1 MVASNSELAFIL
13 KKKKKKIN
21 EVIVKFPVFPSVA
34 LHNLLKPGVNFLVC
48 FVTYLDNKVDS
59 DWFIW

>member
-13 KKKKKKIN
+13 KKNKKIN
-21 EVIVKFPVFPSVA
+21 EVIVKFPVFLSVA
-34 LHNLLKPGVNFLVC
+34 LHNLLKPRVNFLVC